1 MPRVFLLA
9 VLTWDFLKIILFAIL
24 VLWEMEECSWIEAA
38 VKVLVHADQPM
49 HYADIK
55 RVILEMGLVPSK

>member
-1 MPRVFLLA
+1 
-9 VLTWDFLKIILFAIL
+9 
-24 VLWEMEECSWIEAA
+24 MEDCKWIEAA
-38 VKVLVHADQPM
+38 VKILVRASHPM

>member
-1 MPRVFLLA
+1 
-9 VLTWDFLKIILFAIL
+9 
-24 VLWEMEECSWIEAA
+24 MEECSWIEAA
-38 VKVLVHADQPM
+38 VKVLVHAEQPM